1 MAGDFAEADDGKNKQ
16 KGGEIRCR
24 LEEVLVGVGL
34 VVGAEALVEV
44 EEGAGLVGV
53 IPMLGAGLGMVCLMV
68 TLIGDT
74 DLVTHTMVMVQ
85 CSPMAITHINGA

>member
-1 MAGDFAEADDGKNKQ
+1 VAGE
-16 KGGEIRCR
+16 
-24 LEEVLVGVGL
+24 
-34 VVGAEALVEV
+34 VVGAEVLAEV

-53 IPMLGAGLGMVCLMV
+53 TLMLGAGLGMVCLTVILM
-68 TLIGDT
+68 GDT